1 MTLTAS
7 ETAVI
12 LAIAFNHFSD
22 EPGAEIWVDSINDS
36 SKPSGITGKALS
48 GVIASLVKKGLVWTS
63 GDTLR
68 LTKEGIA
75 SSSTSSA
82 E

>member
-1 MTLTAS
+1 MTLTAN

-12 LAIAFNHFSD
+12 LAIAFNYFSN
-22 EPGAEIWVDSINDS
+22 EPGAEVWVDCINES
-36 SKPSGITGKALS
+36 SKPSGVTGKALS

-75 SSSTSSA
+75 LIPATTA
-82 E
+82 A